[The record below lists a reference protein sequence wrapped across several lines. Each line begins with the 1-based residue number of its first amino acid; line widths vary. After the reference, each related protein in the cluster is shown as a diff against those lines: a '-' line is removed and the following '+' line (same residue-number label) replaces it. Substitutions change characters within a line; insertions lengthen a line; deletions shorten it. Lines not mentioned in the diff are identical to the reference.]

1 VKPTCVAFDLDD
13 TLYLERDYVRSGF
26 HAVEDW
32 ARKNLGLEDFSSR
45 AWGLFQQGERGNIFD
60 LLLLQSGITPEK
72 NVIGSM
78 VDLYRRHKPDIKLPA
93 DAAECL
99 RDLRGR
105 VRLALISD
113 GVPLSQRNKIDAL
126 GLAQFFDTIVLT
138 SELGDGFTKP
148 HPRSFSQVQ
157 QTSGEEVQRYVYVA
171 DNPLKDFLGP
181 RSLGWKTIRIRRE
194 GGLYSS
200 LEGEGYGAADVE
212 MMDLSALASSI
223 LGGQ

>member
-1 VKPTCVAFDLDD
+1 MKPTCVAFDLDD

-60 LLLLQSGITPEK
+60 LLLLQSGIKPDE
-72 NVIGSM
+72 NVIGIM
-78 VDLYRRHKPDIKLPA
+78 VDLYRSHKPAIKLPA

-126 GLAQFFDTIVLT
+126 GLAQFFETIVLT

-148 HPRSFSQVQ
+148 HHRAFLQVQ
-157 QTSGEEVQRYVYVA
+157 RVLGAGAERYVYVA

-181 RSLGWKTIRIRRE
+181 RGLGWRTIRIRRE

-200 LEGEGYGAADVE
+200 LEGEGSRAADLE
-212 MMDLSALASSI
+212 MTNLSTLASSI